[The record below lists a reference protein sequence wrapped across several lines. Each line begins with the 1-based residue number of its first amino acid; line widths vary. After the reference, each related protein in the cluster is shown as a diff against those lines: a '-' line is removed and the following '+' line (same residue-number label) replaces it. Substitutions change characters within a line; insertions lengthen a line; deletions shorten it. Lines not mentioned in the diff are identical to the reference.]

1 MTRTRT
7 SIFGTL
13 ARANALALALPF
25 LLAATAAYA
34 DPPQPK
40 IVVLD
45 RAAIMTFSKA
55 GQDIA
60 KQMQAYSNQAK
71 NELAARG
78 KALQNDGRNLQQQV
92 AILAPD
98 LKAKKLADF
107 QAREQA
113 LQGEVQKK
121 DEQMRTAFAQA
132 RQTMEAGRGVCA
144 VGRRLRHH
152 RRCHQAAGSADAGAQ
167 DQLQCGSA
175 RSASQEKIGRPL
187 WPIPAFSKIMGL
199 SPWRRFAKKRPSPC
213 PPARM
218 PAWLCTIWR
227 TLPAPGPSI

>member
-1 MTRTRT
+1 MTRSR
-7 SIFGTL
+7 
-13 ARANALALALPF
+13 ALALTLPF

-55 GQDIA
+55 GQDVA

-78 KALQNDGRNLQQQV
+78 KALQNEGRNLQQQV

-132 RQTMEAGRGVCA
+132 RQTMEAKLGPILQQLVKERGANLVLDKQA
-144 VGRRLRHH
+144 VVFAPSAGGFDITGDAIKRLDQQMPSLKVNFNAPVP
-152 RRCHQAAGSADAGAQ
+152 QA
-167 DQLQCGSA
+167 
-175 RSASQEKIGRPL
+175 
-187 WPIPAFSKIMGL
+187 PA
-199 SPWRRFAKKRPSPC
+199 PAKK
-213 PPARM
+213 
-218 PAWLCTIWR
+218 
-227 TLPAPGPSI
+227 

>member
-1 MTRTRT
+1 MTKTR
-7 SIFGTL
+7 SLI
-13 ARANALALALPF
+13 RASALAMPL
-25 LLAATAAYA
+25 LLAAASAFA

-45 RAAIMTFSKA
+45 RRAIMQFSKA

-71 NELAARG
+71 NDLAARG
-78 KALQNDGRNLQQQV
+78 KALQNEGRTLQQQV

-121 DEQMRTAFAQA
+121 DEQMRYAYAVAQ
-132 RQTMEAGRGVCA
+132 QTMEQKLGPILQQIVKQRGANLVIDKQA
-144 VGRRLRHH
+144 VVFAP
-152 RRCHQAAGSADAGAQ
+152 QAQGFDITIDCIKQLDQQMPSLKVNFSA
-167 DQLQCGSA
+167 
-175 RSASQEKIGRPL
+175 PV
-187 WPIPAFSKIMGL
+187 PAA
-199 SPWRRFAKKRPSPC
+199 AKK
-213 PPARM
+213 
-218 PAWLCTIWR
+218 
-227 TLPAPGPSI
+227 

>member
-132 RQTMEAGRGVCA
+132 RQTMEAKLGPILQQLVKERCA
-144 VGRRLRHH
+144 NLVLDKQAVVFAPSAGGFDITGDAIKRLD
-152 RRCHQAAGSADAGAQ
+152 QQMPALKINFNAA
-167 DQLQCGSA
+167 
-175 RSASQEKIGRPL
+175 P
-187 WPIPAFSKIMGL
+187 PA
-199 SPWRRFAKKRPSPC
+199 PPAKKK
-213 PPARM
+213 
-218 PAWLCTIWR
+218 
-227 TLPAPGPSI
+227 

>member
-1 MTRTRT
+1 MTNIRTF
-7 SIFGTL
+7 SG
-13 ARANALALALPF
+13 ARAKALTIALPMI
-25 LLAATAAYA
+25 LAAGSAFA

-45 RAAIMTFSKA
+45 RRAIMSFTKA
-55 GQDIA
+55 GQDMA

-132 RQTMEAGRGVCA
+132 RQTMEAKLGPILQQLVKERGANLVLDKQA
-144 VGRRLRHH
+144 VVFAPSAGGFDITGDAIKRLD
-152 RRCHQAAGSADAGAQ
+152 QQMPALKINFNAA
-167 DQLQCGSA
+167 
-175 RSASQEKIGRPL
+175 P
-187 WPIPAFSKIMGL
+187 PA
-199 SPWRRFAKKRPSPC
+199 PPAKKK
-213 PPARM
+213 
-218 PAWLCTIWR
+218 
-227 TLPAPGPSI
+227 